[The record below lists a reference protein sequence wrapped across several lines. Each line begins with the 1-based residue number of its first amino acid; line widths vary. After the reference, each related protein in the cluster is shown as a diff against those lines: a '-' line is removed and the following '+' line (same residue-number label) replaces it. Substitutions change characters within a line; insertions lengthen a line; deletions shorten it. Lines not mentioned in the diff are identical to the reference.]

1 MNMQRPQLLCA
12 SDTSGPR
19 SFSGLCSAYAFEWWL
34 LCSVQKLCMA
44 ECHRSSDDNSGRFL
58 SGASTQWRSNHARRV
73 QIMRRSLSVCVC
85 VTVEK
90 KPHLLWCNQQPG
102 FSEYSRLTSPLTLPK
117 WCPVTVS
124 VNLPVPYSYCPLF
137 AIINSP
143 AGQTSLWSGVTGKS
157 GPAVWGWS
165 RGHSRGRGGG
175 GSGSELSPC
184 GWGRPQRRG
193 SLRSRELPVLI

>member
-1 MNMQRPQLLCA
+1 MHLNGDCYA
-12 SDTSGPR
+12 WCR
-19 SFSGLCSAYAFEWWL
+19 SF
-34 LCSVQKLCMA
+34 V
-44 ECHRSSDDNSGRFL
+44 
-58 SGASTQWRSNHARRV
+58 WRSVTAARMTTAGDFYREPAHNGGAITRAAYKSCNV
-73 QIMRRSLSVCVC
+73 RCLCVC